1 MPRIAVN
8 GIELFYDLTGSE
20 SAPVIAFSN
29 SLGASIEM
37 WDEVVQASVGSY
49 RCLRYDTRGHGRSGS
64 ADVAVTIDDLA
75 ADFAGL
81 LEALHIERAHIVGLS
96 LGGMTAQAL
105 ALRAPEKVQTLV
117 LLATSAYLPTPEFW
131 KNRADTVRRD
141 GPGPVADVLMPRW
154 FTAPFRERAPQ
165 AVERTR
171 QALMAIDRAGYAAC
185 CEAIGAMDLRDRIGK
200 IRAPTL
206 VLVGAE
212 DPVTTP
218 AMAEDIR
225 ARIPGAELT
234 ILANAA
240 HLVAVERPDAVAAHL
255 AAFLDPQAGIVG
267 ASDAFHR
274 GLANRKAVL
283 GTEHVDRSLAAAGA
297 FGTPWQ
303 DFITRFAWN
312 EIWGDPALP
321 HKIRSLLT
329 LAMMIALHREEEFK
343 LHLRPALRN
352 GVTMAELAALIR
364 QAAVY
369 SGVPA
374 GSAAMRWAEEVI
386 GDALK

>member
-1 MPRIAVN
+1 MPRITVN
-8 GIELFYDLTGSE
+8 GVELFYDLAGPE

-29 SLGASIEM
+29 SLGTGLEM
-37 WDEVVQASVGSY
+37 WDAVVPAFAGRY

-64 ADVAVTIDDLA
+64 ADVAVTVDDLA
-75 ADFAGL
+75 ADFASL
-81 LEALHIERAHIVGLS
+81 LEALHVEKAHIVGLS

-105 ALRAPEKVQTLV
+105 ALIAPEKVRTLV
-117 LLATSAYLPTPEFW
+117 LIATSAYLPTPEFW
-131 KNRADTVRRD
+131 KNRADTIRKD
-141 GPGPVADVLMPRW
+141 GPGSVADMLMPRW
-154 FTAPFRERAPQ
+154 FTAPFRERAPE

-171 QALMAIDRAGYAAC
+171 QGLMAIDRAGYARC
-185 CEAIGAMDLRDRIGK
+185 CEAIGAMDLRERIGK
-200 IRAPTL
+200 ITAPTL
-206 VLVGAE
+206 VLVGAD

-240 HLVAVERPDAVAAHL
+240 HLVSVERPDAVAAHL
-255 AAFLDPQAGIVG
+255 DAFLDAQAGITG

-274 GLANRKAVL
+274 GLAHRKAVL
-283 GTEHVDRSLAAAGA
+283 GTEHVDRSLATAGA
-297 FGTPWQ
+297 FGMPWQ

-312 EIWGDPALP
+312 EIWGDITLLP
-321 HKIRSLLT
+321 KTRSLLT

-352 GVTMAELAALIR
+352 GVTIAELAALIR

-369 SGVPA
+369 TGIPA
-374 GSAAMRWAEEVI
+374 GNAAMRWAREVL
-386 GDALK
+386 GDELK

>member
-8 GIELFYDLTGSE
+8 GVELFYDLAGPE

-29 SLGASIEM
+29 SLGTSLDM
-37 WDEVVQASVGSY
+37 WDAVVPAFIGRY

-64 ADVAVTIDDLA
+64 VDVAVTIDDLA
-75 ADFAGL
+75 ADLAGL
-81 LEALHIERAHIVGLS
+81 LGALHIESADVVGLS

-105 ALRAPEKVQTLV
+105 AIDAPGKVRSLV
-117 LLATSAYLPTPEFW
+117 LIATSAYLPTREFW
-131 KNRADTVRRD
+131 KNRADTVRKD
-141 GPGPVADVLMPRW
+141 GTGPIADMLMPRW
-154 FTAPFRERAPQ
+154 FTAPFRERAPE
-165 AVERTR
+165 AVDRTR
-171 QALMAIDRAGYAAC
+171 QGLMAIDRAGYARC
-185 CEAIGAMDLRDRIGK
+185 CEAIGGMDLRERIGK
-200 IRAPTL
+200 IMAPTL

-225 ARIPGAELT
+225 ARVPGAELT

-240 HLVAVERPDAVAAHL
+240 HLVSVERPDAVAAHL
-255 AAFLDPQAGIVG
+255 HAFLDAQAGIVG

-283 GTEHVDRSLAAAGA
+283 GTEHVDRSLATAGA
-297 FGTPWQ
+297 FGARWQ
-303 DFITRFAWN
+303 DLITRFAWD

-321 HKIRSLLT
+321 HKTRSLLT
-329 LAMMIALHREEEFK
+329 LAMMVALHREEEFK
-343 LHLRPALRN
+343 LHVRPALRN
-352 GVTMAELAALIR
+352 GITIAELAALIR

-374 GSAAMRWAEEVI
+374 GNAAMRWAREVL
-386 GDALK
+386 GDELK